1 MQDKSNIYP
10 ELKIHSPLE
19 QTWASY
25 SRNPLAMAGL
35 WCFLL
40 LLLITLVGPL
50 VVPYGIDE
58 QHTDKLLLA
67 PSWAATGNIDYF
79 LGTDDLGRDML
90 SRLVVGARL
99 TFGYALVVVVIAMVV
114 GSAIGILGGMSKGL
128 KSSVLHHLLD
138 TLLSIP
144 SLLMAIIMVAIMG
157 PGFGNTLI
165 AITLALIPPFIRATY
180 NAVHAEM
187 QKEYI
192 TASRLDGS
200 PPFRIMR
207 LAILP
212 NIVETLVAQTT
223 RTLSAAILDI
233 SAVGFLG
240 LGAQSPQP
248 EWGTML
254 ADSSDLIYLAPWT
267 VTLPGIAILFSVLVT
282 NLVGEGIREALKE
295 GND

>member
-1 MQDKSNIYP
+1 MQDKTSLYP
-10 ELKIHSPLE
+10 ELKILSPLE

-25 SRNPLAMAGL
+25 RRNPLAMGAL
-35 WCFLL
+35 WCFVI
-40 LLLITLVGPL
+40 LLLITLIGPL
-50 VVPYGIDE
+50 LVPYGIDD
-58 QHTDKLLLA
+58 QHSSRLLLA
-67 PSWAATGNIDYF
+67 PSWANSGNIDYF
-79 LGTDDLGRDML
+79 LGTDDLGRDIL
-90 SRLVVGARL
+90 SRLVVGARF
-99 TFGYALVVVVIAMVV
+99 TFGNALLVVLIAMVA
-114 GSAIGILGGMSKGL
+114 STAIGILGGMSKGL

-144 SLLMAIIMVAIMG
+144 SLLLAIIMVAILG
-157 PGFGNTLI
+157 PGLFNTLI

-180 NAVHAEM
+180 NAVHTEM

-192 TASRLDGS
+192 IASRLDGS

-248 EWGTML
+248 EWGAML

-267 VTLPGIAILFSVLVT
+267 VTLPGMAILFSVLVT

>member
-10 ELKIHSPLE
+10 ELKILSPLE

-40 LLLITLVGPL
+40 LLLITLIGPL

-58 QHTDKLLLA
+58 QHTEHLLLA

-144 SLLMAIIMVAIMG
+144 SLLMAIIMVAILG
-157 PGFGNTLI
+157 PGLGNTLI

-180 NAVHAEM
+180 NAVHTEM

-248 EWGTML
+248 EWGAML

-282 NLVGEGIREALKE
+282 NVVGEGIREALKE

>member
-10 ELKIHSPLE
+10 ELKILSPLE

-35 WCFLL
+35 WCFCCCCSSRWWGRWSSP
-40 LLLITLVGPL
+40 TASMNSTP
-50 VVPYGIDE
+50 
-58 QHTDKLLLA
+58 TSCCS

-200 PPFRIMR
+200 PPSGSCVWLFC
-207 LAILP
+207 P
-212 NIVETLVAQTT
+212 
-223 RTLSAAILDI
+223 TLSKPWWPRPPAPCRQPFSI
-233 SAVGFLG
+233 SRRSG
-240 LGAQSPQP
+240 
-248 EWGTML
+248 
-254 ADSSDLIYLAPWT
+254 
-267 VTLPGIAILFSVLVT
+267 FSV
-282 NLVGEGIREALKE
+282 
-295 GND
+295 

>member
-10 ELKIHSPLE
+10 ELKILSPLE

-240 LGAQSPQP
+240 LGAQ
-248 EWGTML
+248 
-254 ADSSDLIYLAPWT
+254 
-267 VTLPGIAILFSVLVT
+267 
-282 NLVGEGIREALKE
+282 
-295 GND
+295 

>member
-10 ELKIHSPLE
+10 ELKILSPLE

-212 NIVETLVAQTT
+212 NIVAQTT

>member
-1 MQDKSNIYP
+1 MQDKANLYP
-10 ELKIHSPLE
+10 ELKILSPLA
-19 QTWASY
+19 QTWVSY
-25 SRNPLAMAGL
+25 RRNPLAMAAL
-35 WCFLL
+35 WCFAALL
-40 LLLITLVGPL
+40 LLTLIGPL
-50 VVPYGIDE
+50 LVPYGMDE
-58 QHTDKLLLA
+58 QHSEHLLLA
-67 PSWAATGNIDYF
+67 PSWASSGNIDFF
-79 LGTDDLGRDML
+79 LGTDDLGRDIL
-90 SRLVVGARL
+90 SRLVIGARL
-99 TFGYALVVVVIAMVV
+99 TFGYALGVVVIAMVV
-114 GSAIGILGGMSKGL
+114 GTLIGMLAGMSKGL

-144 SLLMAIIMVAIMG
+144 SLLLAIIMVAILG
-157 PGFGNTLI
+157 PGLGNTLI

-180 NAVHAEM
+180 NAVHTEM

-192 TASRLDGS
+192 IASRLDGS
-200 PPFRIMR
+200 PPWRIMR
-207 LAILP
+207 LAVLP

-248 EWGTML
+248 EWGAML

-267 VTLPGIAILFSVLVT
+267 VTLPGMAILFSVLIT

>member
-10 ELKIHSPLE
+10 ELKILSPME
-19 QTWASY
+19 QTWAAY
-25 SRNPLAMAGL
+25 RRNPLAMAGL

-40 LLLITLVGPL
+40 LIVITLFGPL
-50 VVPYGIDE
+50 LVPYGIDE
-58 QHTDKLLLA
+58 QHPTHLLLA
-67 PSWAATGNIDYF
+67 PSWSNNGNIDYF

-99 TFGYALVVVVIAMVV
+99 TFGYALVVVVIALVV

-144 SLLMAIIMVAIMG
+144 SLLLAILVVAILG
-157 PGFGNTLI
+157 PGLFNTLI

-212 NIVETLVAQTT
+212 NIVETLVTQTT

-248 EWGTML
+248 EWGAML
-254 ADSSDLIYLAPWT
+254 GDSGDLIYLAPWT